1 MCFFCYIEFEE
12 FDCDLLSQI
21 MNINQEIESVF
32 QQCDDIPLFY
42 IESGSRLWGMA
53 SPDSDYDVRGFHLSS
68 KSKYYDYKNHRDLIE
83 IMNGDFDFVSYD
95 LDKMFGLLAKSNPT
109 TLEWVR
115 AHIEYLNHVPEW
127 QTFRQGLLE
136 RIEYSALYHH
146 YLSLALGGLHSMQK
160 NHNFTYK
167 KVFYCIRGL
176 MSAELATHKEM
187 PKLFIS
193 SLFGQIEKD
202 DPLRHWAEHY
212 LEIKK
217 QKTEKYQLPEAE
229 QKEIV
234 LLLEQKINALR
245 DIDFQKSNTQRI
257 VLEGYLT
264 DYSIHLKNHFYG

>member
-1 MCFFCYIEFEE
+1 
-12 FDCDLLSQI
+12 
-21 MNINQEIESVF
+21 MNINQEIEAVF
-32 QQCDDIPLFY
+32 CQRDDIPLFY

-53 SPDSDYDVRGFHLSS
+53 SPDSDYDVRGFHMSS

-95 LDKMFGLLAKSNPT
+95 LDKMFGLLAKSNPN

-115 AHIEYLNHVPEW
+115 AHIEYLNHIPEW

-136 RIEYSALYHH
+136 RIEYSALHYH
-146 YLSLALGGLHSMQK
+146 YLSLAMGNLHTMQK

-176 MSAELATHKEM
+176 MSAELATRREM

-193 SLFGQIEKD
+193 SLFGQIQQHD
-202 DPLRHWAEHY
+202 GLREWAEYY

-217 QKTEKYQLPEAE
+217 QKDEKSQLSLQE
-229 QKEIV
+229 QEQV
-234 LLLEQKINALR
+234 VTLLENKIRALQAV
-245 DIDFQKSNTQRI
+245 DMEKSNTQRI
-257 VLEGYLT
+257 MLEGYLT
-264 DYSIHLKNHFYG
+264 DYSVHLKNHFYG